1 MKTKSSNCAP
11 KLTKFLLI
19 KVNLFSLVHFFLL
32 LNFLLI
38 GLQNITAQESSKEK
52 HNFTIVIDPGHGGK
66 DTGALGSFSEEK
78 DIVLKIALK
87 LGELINKNL
96 PNVKVVFTR
105 TDDVFIP
112 LHDRSRIANEN
123 KANLFVSLHAN
134 SSKNTKAQGTE
145 TFVMGL
151 HKTQENLE
159 VAQKENAVIALEEDY
174 NERYEGYDPNSAESY
189 IIFSLMQNA
198 YLDQSLQIADVMQ
211 KEFTQKI
218 KRLDRGVKQAG
229 FLVLWNSSMPSVLVE
244 VGFISHREEEIFI
257 TSSEGQN
264 KLAAAIFNAVDVYF
278 EELDR
283 KLTALE
289 ESKDS
294 KENSVKNGVTQQN
307 VTLPSKGIAFTI
319 QLTASKASPDLSKKE
334 FEALRKVFY
343 LWLDGFNKYYHGVF
357 STYNEAKMAIDE
369 CKKYFPGAFITA
381 FEDGKPISVD
391 LAIRKSKK

>member
-1 MKTKSSNCAP
+1 MKTYVSNCAS
-11 KLTKFLLI
+11 KLTKIWLTKSNLLSLVGFFLVSSILI
-19 KVNLFSLVHFFLL
+19 IDLQKVNA
-32 LNFLLI
+32 
-38 GLQNITAQESSKEK
+38 QNNSKDTYK
-52 HNFTIVIDPGHGGK
+52 FTIVIDAGHGGK
-66 DTGALGSFSEEK
+66 DSGALGSFSEEK

-87 LGELINKNL
+87 LGELIHKNL
-96 PNVKVVFTR
+96 PYVKVVYTR
-105 TDDVFIP
+105 TDDTFIP

-174 NERYEGYDPNSAESY
+174 SERYEGYDPNSAESY

-198 YLDQSLQIADVMQ
+198 FLDQSLQVADIVQ
-211 KEFTQKI
+211 KEFTVNV
-218 KRLDRGVKQAG
+218 KRRDRGVKQAG

-244 VGFISHREEEIFI
+244 VGFISNRDEEVFMN
-257 TSSEGQN
+257 SAKGQN
-264 KLAAAIFNAVDVYF
+264 ELAMAIFNSVRTYF
-278 EELDR
+278 EDLNQKLD
-283 KLTALE
+283 ALN
-289 ESKDS
+289 ESKDG
-294 KENSVKNGVTQQN
+294 KESSVIAPSSVETIS
-307 VTLPSKGIAFTI
+307 LPKKGIVFSV
-319 QLTASKASPDLSKKE
+319 QLTASKAAPELNKPE
-334 FEALRKVFY
+334 FNALKKVFY

-357 STYNEAKMAIDE
+357 HNYDDARNVIDE

-391 LAIRKSKK
+391 IAIRKSKK